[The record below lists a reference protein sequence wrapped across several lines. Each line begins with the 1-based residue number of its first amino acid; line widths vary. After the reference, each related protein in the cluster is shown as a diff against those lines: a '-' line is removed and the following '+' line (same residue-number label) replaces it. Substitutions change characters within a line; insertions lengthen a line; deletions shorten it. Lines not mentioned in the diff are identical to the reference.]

1 MTFKELNLSAPLLR
15 AVQEAGYET
24 PSPIQAAAIPPVL
37 ADKDLMGCAQTGTGK
52 TAAFALPML
61 DRLTANAPRRKGAI
75 RALILTP
82 TRELALQIGESFETY
97 GKYLKLRSTVIFGG
111 VGQAPQVEALKK
123 GVDILIACPGRLNDL
138 IGQGFIDLGDL
149 EIFVLDEADRMLDM
163 GFVHDVKKVIAKLPR
178 QRQNLMFS
186 ATMPT
191 EIEQLAAGILHE
203 PAFVKVDPVSS
214 TVDRIQ
220 QSLYYVEKGNK
231 KFLLPWLIQ
240 NLQPPVVN
248 ALVFSRTKHGA
259 DKIAK
264 DLTKQGIPAAAIHGN
279 KSQTARVTALED
291 FKSGKTR
298 VLVATDI
305 AARGIDISELSHVFN
320 YDLPEVPETYVH
332 RIGRTARAGA
342 DGTAVSFCAPEEQE
356 YLAGIE
362 KLNRRKIPVVSGHPW
377 DGVPAPVRPV
387 LPVRGKKP
395 RTEPED
401 PAEAP
406 IKQARTAPAKAAKAA
421 APAPQQEPK
430 AAKNA
435 VPAKPKKEETSMQ
448 DSNTKRGP
456 RSDRRTSSRG
466 GNAPKEAAAPR
477 ARRENAAPARG
488 SNAQPK
494 FDPHFVSA
502 PEATPLRSAR
512 KAPAAPAA
520 PAIRN
525 AQELQ
530 NNQNGQ
536 NAPRGRRSERTDRTE
551 QRNARPAAQNSAPRA
566 PRGERSGN
574 AGGNAARTGSAP
586 RAPKAEPARRGRNA
600 ARDEDPGLMLISRRP
615 PQQKYTS
622 FEEYMNAHGGATAPI
637 EDYSEEV

>member
-1 MTFKELNLSAPLLR
+1 MTFNELNLSAPLLR
-15 AVQEAGYET
+15 AITEAGYET
-24 PSPIQAAAIPPVL
+24 PSPIQAKAIPPVL
-37 ADKDLMGCAQTGTGK
+37 EGRDLMGCAQTGTGK

-61 DRLTANAPRRKGAI
+61 DRLNAAKPRKPGAI

-82 TRELALQIGESFETY
+82 TRELALQIGESFAAY
-97 GKYLKLRSTVIFGG
+97 GKYQKLRATVIFGG
-111 VGQAPQVEALKK
+111 VGQAPQVEAIKK
-123 GVDILIACPGRLNDL
+123 GVEILIACPGRLNDL
-138 IGQGFIDLGDL
+138 VGQGLVDLSNI

-163 GFVHDVKKVIAKLPR
+163 GFVHDVKKVIAKLPK

-186 ATMPT
+186 ATMPK
-191 EIEQLAAGILHE
+191 EIEQLAAGILQD

-214 TVDRIQ
+214 TVDRID
-220 QSLYYVEKGNK
+220 QSLYFVEKGNK
-231 KFLLPWLIQ
+231 KLLLPWLIK
-240 NLQPPVVN
+240 NLNPPVVN

-377 DGVPAPVRPV
+377 DGVPAPMRPV

-395 RTEPED
+395 RPEAEK

-406 IKQARTAPAKAAKAA
+406 KKQAETAPAKAAKAA
-421 APAPQQEPK
+421 APAPKQEPK

-435 VPAKPKKEETSMQ
+435 VPAKPKKEETLMQ
-448 DSNTKRGP
+448 DSNAKRGV
-456 RSDRRTSSRG
+456 RNDRRANNRG
-466 GNAPKEAAAPR
+466 ANAPKETAAPR
-477 ARRENAAPARG
+477 TRRENAAPARG

-502 PEATPLRSAR
+502 PEATPLRPAR
-512 KAPAAPAA
+512 KIPAAPAA
-520 PAIRN
+520 PAIRS
-525 AQELQ
+525 AQEPQ
-530 NNQNGQ
+530 NNQNANRSGSRR
-536 NAPRGRRSERTDRTE
+536 NDRSDRGE
-551 QRNARPAAQNSAPRA
+551 QRNARPAAQSNNARPARN
-566 PRGERSGN
+566 ER
-574 AGGNAARTGSAP
+574 GSAGNQN
-586 RAPKAEPARRGRNA
+586 RAPKAEPARRGRNAA

-622 FEEYMNAHGGATAPI
+622 FEEYMDAHGGATAPI
-637 EDYSEEV
+637 EDHSEEV